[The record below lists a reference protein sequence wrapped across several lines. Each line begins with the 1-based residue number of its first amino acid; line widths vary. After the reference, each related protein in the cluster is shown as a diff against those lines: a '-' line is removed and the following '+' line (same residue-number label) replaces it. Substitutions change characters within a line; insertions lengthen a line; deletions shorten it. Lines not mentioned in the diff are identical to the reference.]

1 MKGLLFLI
9 LGATIT
15 TNAVAGGCDWATE
28 TPADDGKYKYFVAKS
43 YSESSASDAANK
55 AEQDIDAQLGRLF
68 GTKLDIQSEY
78 YSDETGASG
87 TMRSYERAL
96 GAITLKGLERQ
107 KSDVVK
113 ESKAWVG
120 CVQYRY
126 LKSEINKE
134 KERLKSLSP
143 SAMQK
148 SLVFTEVAGDTEC
161 HGSPVEIVTVPS
173 GAYVTIDNGRYHG
186 SAPIKFGNVCHGKHT
201 LEITHDNY
209 EFVSEKL
216 IVPVSGR
223 IEKTLKRATKK
234 ITVKT
239 SLGNSQIEI
248 NGVNKG
254 KEPVTFSAP
263 LGIEQS
269 ITAVNK
275 EAEKVTRNRA
285 FSKDSDSEYVINMEK
300 LPGQI
305 DFTAFKVRNPGVDIF
320 VDGKKVIG
328 NSSLELSAEKR
339 HNIKF
344 TKKDF
349 IDITKKQSVEGGKT
363 LYYPSKELTF
373 SKTPDVSGGILLG
386 MGYSWGD
393 NKGYNFDLGFD
404 LQSKYLFGGVGLQ
417 LNYLETPKL
426 EMQYLHSRMVT
437 DGYELP
443 YYTQTVVT
451 NTEYIEFL
459 YGNLGVK
466 LGKYL
471 AVFGALSV
479 GTLKLDQLAASYS
492 SVSMSQTTP
501 LSVRY
506 GYGIQLMWPNQKNGG
521 FGIRATYLTGDI
533 NLDASDIDIESNT
546 TYGAIKDKRLI
557 SYPEKITNW
566 NVTFFYRFS
575 SVDSLK

>member
-78 YSDETGASG
+78 YSDETSASG

-134 KERLKSLSP
+134 KERLKSLNP

-363 LYYPSKELTF
+363 LYYPSKELSF
-373 SKTPDVSGGILLG
+373 SKIPEKTGGAILGLG
-386 MGYSWGD
+386 ISQTSEERMGG
-393 NKGYNFDLGFD
+393 NLDLGIYYKNKYTYYDIGVRLGYLPMTSTQVKIDNHMKPFEVDFD
-404 LQSKYLFGGVGLQ
+404 YL
-417 LNYLETPKL
+417 
-426 EMQYLHSRMVT
+426 
-437 DGYELP
+437 
-443 YYTQTVVT
+443 
-451 NTEYIEFL
+451 EFL
-459 YGNLGVK
+459 YAHVGLNIGQK
-466 LGKYL
+466 LTFFC
-471 AVFGALSV
+471 AGALGSILPYQDLNRTNILN
-479 GTLKLDQLAASYS
+479 GKNK
-492 SVSMSQTTP
+492 P
-501 LSVRY
+501 IIRY
-506 GYGIQLMWPNQKNGG
+506 GIGVQYFAHSHETKGG
-521 FGIRATYLTGDI
+521 WGARLEYMTGKIDLAPDDI
-533 NLDASDIDIESNT
+533 LGDYYASHSHADFPKKIDSFNL
-546 TYGAIKDKRLI
+546 
-557 SYPEKITNW
+557 
-566 NVTFFYRFS
+566 TFFVRS
-575 SVDSLK
+575 SLALK

>member
-201 LEITHDNY
+201 LEITYDNY

-363 LYYPSKELTF
+363 LYYPSKELSF
-373 SKTPDVSGGILLG
+373 SKIPEKTGGAILGLG
-386 MGYSWGD
+386 ISQTSEERIGG
-393 NKGYNFDLGFD
+393 NLDLGIYYKNKYTYYDIGVRLGYLPMTSTQVKIDNHMKPFEVDFD
-404 LQSKYLFGGVGLQ
+404 YL
-417 LNYLETPKL
+417 
-426 EMQYLHSRMVT
+426 
-437 DGYELP
+437 
-443 YYTQTVVT
+443 
-451 NTEYIEFL
+451 EFL
-459 YGNLGVK
+459 YAHVGLNIGQK
-466 LGKYL
+466 LTFFC
-471 AVFGALSV
+471 AGALGSILPYQDLNRTNILN
-479 GTLKLDQLAASYS
+479 GKNK
-492 SVSMSQTTP
+492 P
-501 LSVRY
+501 IIRY
-506 GYGIQLMWPNQKNGG
+506 GIGVQYFAHSHETKGG
-521 FGIRATYLTGDI
+521 WGARLEYMTGKIDLAPDDI
-533 NLDASDIDIESNT
+533 LGDYYASHSHADFPKKIDSFNL
-546 TYGAIKDKRLI
+546 
-557 SYPEKITNW
+557 
-566 NVTFFYRFS
+566 TFFVRS
-575 SVDSLK
+575 SLALK

>member
-78 YSDETGASG
+78 YSDETSASG

-134 KERLKSLSP
+134 KERLKKLSP

-248 NGVNKG
+248 NGINKG

-363 LYYPSKELTF
+363 LYYPSKELSF
-373 SKTPDVSGGILLG
+373 SKIPEKTGGAILGLG
-386 MGYSWGD
+386 ISQTSEERIGG
-393 NKGYNFDLGFD
+393 NLDLGIYYKNKYTYYDIGVRLGYLPMTSTQVKIDNHMKPFEVDFD
-404 LQSKYLFGGVGLQ
+404 YL
-417 LNYLETPKL
+417 
-426 EMQYLHSRMVT
+426 
-437 DGYELP
+437 
-443 YYTQTVVT
+443 
-451 NTEYIEFL
+451 EFL
-459 YGNLGVK
+459 YAHVGLNIGQK
-466 LGKYL
+466 LTFFC
-471 AVFGALSV
+471 AGALGSILPYQDLNRTNILN
-479 GTLKLDQLAASYS
+479 GKNK
-492 SVSMSQTTP
+492 P
-501 LSVRY
+501 IIRY
-506 GYGIQLMWPNQKNGG
+506 GIGVQYFAHSHETKGG
-521 FGIRATYLTGDI
+521 WGARLEYMTGKIDLAPDDI
-533 NLDASDIDIESNT
+533 LGDYYASHSHADFPKKIDSFNL
-546 TYGAIKDKRLI
+546 
-557 SYPEKITNW
+557 
-566 NVTFFYRFS
+566 TFFVRS
-575 SVDSLK
+575 SLALK

>member
-78 YSDETGASG
+78 YSDETSASG

-113 ESKAWVG
+113 ESKVWVG

-134 KERLKSLSP
+134 KERLKNLSP

-186 SAPIKFGNVCHGKHT
+186 SAPIKFGNVCHGKHS

-239 SLGNSQIEI
+239 TLGNSQIEI
-248 NGVNKG
+248 NGVDKG
-254 KEPVTFSAP
+254 KEPVTFNAP

-320 VDGKKVIG
+320 VDGKKVVG

-349 IDITKKQSVEGGKT
+349 VDIVKQQSVDGGDV
-363 LYYPSKELTF
+363 LYYPSQELNF
-373 SKTPDVSGGILLG
+373 LRVPDASGGLTLG
-386 MGYSWGD
+386 LGYVWGD
-393 NKGYNFDLGFD
+393 KAGFTLDLGLD
-404 LQSKYLFGGVGLQ
+404 LQTRYFYWALGTQIVLSQNRNTSPV
-417 LNYLETPKL
+417 EVR
-426 EMQYLHSRMVT
+426 YLHKHHYIS
-437 DGYELP
+437 DQYYEEQL
-443 YYTQTVVT
+443 VA
-451 NTEYIEFL
+451 NTHHIDYL
-459 YGNLGVK
+459 YGDFGIK
-466 LGKYL
+466 LGKNM
-471 AVFGALSV
+471 AVFGAMALS
-479 GTLKLDQLAASYS
+479 GLQIESNFRNNACIKKR
-492 SVSMSQTTP
+492 TP
-501 LSVRY
+501 LSIRY
-506 GYGIQLMWPNQKNGG
+506 GGGVQFMWPNQGSG
-521 FGIRATYLTGDI
+521 YWGVRVTYLTGDT
-533 NLDASDIDIESNT
+533 NLKTSDISVSSGYD
-546 TYGAIKDKRLI
+546 YGSVKEERLVDF
-557 SYPEKITNW
+557 PKQVTDW
-566 NVTFFYRFS
+566 NVTFFIRIGG
-575 SVDSLK
+575 

>member
-28 TPADDGKYKYFVAKS
+28 TPADDGKYKYFVGRG
-43 YSESSASDAANK
+43 YSEKSLEKAAK
-55 AEQDIDAQLGRLF
+55 QAEQDIDAQLGRVF
-68 GTKLDIQSEY
+68 GSILDVRSDF
-78 YSDETGASG
+78 YSDETGNTS
-87 TMRSYERAL
+87 TTRSYERVI
-96 GAITLKGLERQ
+96 GTITLKGLERQ
-107 KSDVVK
+107 KSDKQKKSGVW
-113 ESKAWVG
+113 ES
-120 CVQYRY
+120 CVLYRY
-126 LKSEINKE
+126 SIKE
-134 KERLKSLSP
+134 FETEKKRLKSM
-143 SAMQK
+143 SAAELKK
-148 SLVFTEVAGDTEC
+148 SLVFNEVTGDIEC
-161 HGSPVEIVTVPS
+161 RGAPVEIVTMPS
-173 GAYVTIDNGRYHG
+173 GAYVTIDNGKYQG
-186 SAPIKFGNVCHGKHT
+186 TSPIKFGNVCNGKHT

-209 EFVSEKL
+209 EFLSEKL

-393 NKGYNFDLGFD
+393 NKGYNFDFGFD
-404 LQSKYLFGGVGLQ
+404 LQSKYLFGGAGLQ
-417 LNYLETPKL
+417 LNYLQTPKV
-426 EMQYLHSRMVT
+426 EIQYLHSQMVT
-437 DGYELP
+437 DQVALP
-443 YYTQTVVT
+443 YYTWNNVI
-451 NTEYIEFL
+451 NTQYIEFL
-459 YGNLGVK
+459 YGNLGLK
-466 LGKYL
+466 LNKHL
-471 AVFGALSV
+471 AIFGALSV
-479 GTLKLDQLAASYS
+479 GTLKLDTLGVSR
-492 SVSMSQTTP
+492 VSMSETTP
-501 LSVRY
+501 FSVRY

-521 FGIRATYLTGDI
+521 FGIRATYMTGNV
-533 NLDASDIDIESNT
+533 NLDTSDIDIESKA
-546 TYGAIKDKRLI
+546 TYGDIKDKQLI

>member
-1 MKGLLFLI
+1 M
-9 LGATIT
+9 
-15 TNAVAGGCDWATE
+15 AGGCDWATE

-113 ESKAWVG
+113 ESKAWIG

-134 KERLKSLSP
+134 KERLKKLSP

-275 EAEKVTRNRA
+275 EAEKVTKSRVFN
-285 FSKDSDSEYVINMEK
+285 KDSNSEYVVNLEK

-328 NSSLELSAEKR
+328 NSSLELSAEKQ

-404 LQSKYLFGGVGLQ
+404 LQSKYLFGGAGLQ
-417 LNYLETPKL
+417 LNYLQTPKL
-426 EMQYLHSRMVT
+426 EMQYLHRYHHISDQYTSPYHKETIVT
-437 DGYELP
+437 G
-443 YYTQTVVT
+443 
-451 NTEYIEFL
+451 TEYLEFL
-459 YGNLGVK
+459 YGNLGLK
-466 LGKYL
+466 LGKHL
-471 AVFGALSV
+471 AIFGAVSV
-479 GTLKLDQLAASYS
+479 GTLKLSDEFLGHNI
-492 SVSMSQTTP
+492 SMSQTTP
-501 LSVRY
+501 FSIRY
-506 GYGIQLMWPNQKNGG
+506 GYGAQLMWPNQKNGG
-521 FGIRATYLTGDI
+521 FGIRATYLTGPV
-533 NLDASDIDIESNT
+533 NLNASDIDIESGYYSGN
-546 TYGAIKDKRLI
+546 IKDKQLI
-557 SYPEKITNW
+557 TYPEKITNW

>member
-363 LYYPSKELTF
+363 LYYPSKELSF
-373 SKTPDVSGGILLG
+373 SKIPEKTGGAILGLG
-386 MGYSWGD
+386 ISQTSEERIGG
-393 NKGYNFDLGFD
+393 NLDLGIYYKNKYTYYDIGVRLGYLPMTSTQVKIDNHMKPFEVDFD
-404 LQSKYLFGGVGLQ
+404 YL
-417 LNYLETPKL
+417 
-426 EMQYLHSRMVT
+426 
-437 DGYELP
+437 
-443 YYTQTVVT
+443 
-451 NTEYIEFL
+451 EFL
-459 YGNLGVK
+459 YAHVGLNIGQK
-466 LGKYL
+466 LTFFC
-471 AVFGALSV
+471 AGALGSILPYQDLNRTNILN
-479 GTLKLDQLAASYS
+479 GKNK
-492 SVSMSQTTP
+492 P
-501 LSVRY
+501 IIRY
-506 GYGIQLMWPNQKNGG
+506 GIGVQYFAHSHETKGG
-521 FGIRATYLTGDI
+521 WGARLEYMTGKIDLAPDDI
-533 NLDASDIDIESNT
+533 LGDYYASHSHADFPKKIDSFNL
-546 TYGAIKDKRLI
+546 
-557 SYPEKITNW
+557 
-566 NVTFFYRFS
+566 TFFVRS
-575 SVDSLK
+575 SLALK

>member
-43 YSESSASDAANK
+43 YSEFSASDAANK

-113 ESKAWVG
+113 ESKVWVG

-134 KERLKSLSP
+134 KERLKNLSP

-161 HGSPVEIVTVPS
+161 YGSPVEIVTVPS

-234 ITVKT
+234 IIVKT

-254 KEPVTFSAP
+254 KEPVAFNAP

-275 EAEKVTRNRA
+275 EAEKVTRNRV
-285 FSKDSDSEYVINMEK
+285 FNKDSDSEYVINMEK

-320 VDGKKVIG
+320 IDGKKVVG
-328 NSSLELSAEKR
+328 NSSLDLSSEKR

-363 LYYPSKELTF
+363 LYYPSKELSF
-373 SKTPDVSGGILLG
+373 SKVPDIIGSFMSGV
-386 MGYSWGD
+386 
-393 NKGYNFDLGFD
+393 GYNFGESKGLNIDLD
-404 LQSKYLFGGVGLQ
+404 LYFKYKYLYVGGGIHYSKLSMPSAKMNFVHNCGEKVCS
-417 LNYLETPKL
+417 YDAKSKIALE
-426 EMQYLHSRMVT
+426 
-437 DGYELP
+437 
-443 YYTQTVVT
+443 YT
-451 NTEYIEFL
+451 
-459 YGNLGVK
+459 NL
-466 LGKYL
+466 
-471 AVFGALSV
+471 
-479 GTLKLDQLAASYS
+479 LKLDVGFNLSNNILIFGTYMLGDVNILS
-492 SVSMSQTTP
+492 DGSKTSVSKVNVRDNIKSA
-501 LSVRY
+501 SRY
-506 GYGIQLMWPNQKNGG
+506 GIGLSYDIGEFNGNEYGIK
-521 FGIRATYLTGDI
+521 ISYLTGKNNLSPDDI
-533 NLDASDIDIESNT
+533 KFDFRIGDKASNKVFE
-546 TYGAIKDKRLI
+546 
-557 SYPEKITNW
+557 SYPKRINSFNITSYIKFN
-566 NVTFFYRFS
+566 
-575 SVDSLK
+575 L

>member
-78 YSDETGASG
+78 YSDETSASG

-96 GAITLKGLERQ
+96 WAITLKGLERQ

-134 KERLKSLSP
+134 KERLKSLNP

-363 LYYPSKELTF
+363 LYYPSKELSF
-373 SKTPDVSGGILLG
+373 SKIPEKTGGAILGLG
-386 MGYSWGD
+386 ISQTSEERIGG
-393 NKGYNFDLGFD
+393 NLDLGIYYKNKYTYYDIGVRLGYLPMTSTQVKIDNHMKPFEVDFD
-404 LQSKYLFGGVGLQ
+404 YL
-417 LNYLETPKL
+417 
-426 EMQYLHSRMVT
+426 
-437 DGYELP
+437 
-443 YYTQTVVT
+443 
-451 NTEYIEFL
+451 EFL
-459 YGNLGVK
+459 YAHVGLNIGQK
-466 LGKYL
+466 LTFFC
-471 AVFGALSV
+471 AGALGSILPYQDLNRTNILN
-479 GTLKLDQLAASYS
+479 GKNK
-492 SVSMSQTTP
+492 P
-501 LSVRY
+501 IIRY
-506 GYGIQLMWPNQKNGG
+506 GIGVQYFAHSHETKGG
-521 FGIRATYLTGDI
+521 WGARLEYMTGKIDLAPDDI
-533 NLDASDIDIESNT
+533 LGDYYASHSHADFPKKIDSFNL
-546 TYGAIKDKRLI
+546 
-557 SYPEKITNW
+557 
-566 NVTFFYRFS
+566 TFFVRS
-575 SVDSLK
+575 SLALK